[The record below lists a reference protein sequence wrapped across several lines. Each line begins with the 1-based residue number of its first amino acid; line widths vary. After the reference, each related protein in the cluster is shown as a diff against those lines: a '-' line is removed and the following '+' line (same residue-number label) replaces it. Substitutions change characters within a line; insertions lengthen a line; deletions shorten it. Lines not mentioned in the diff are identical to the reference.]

1 MPEASEPTLRRR
13 LGVLN
18 ATSIN
23 MSNMVGIG
31 PFIAIPLILS
41 SLGGPHSYL
50 AWLVG
55 VLIAISDGLV
65 VAELGAALPAAGGTY
80 VFIREGFGPRTW
92 GRMLAFLFVWQ
103 LLFAGPLEIASG
115 NIGLVQYLKVFWP
128 AMTDFQ
134 MKLAAAGIGVLLIF
148 ALYRKI
154 TDIAKIMLWLWITMI
169 VTTGWVIL
177 TGILNFNPALAFDL
191 PPDAFNMNLDFFQG
205 LGKGTANVLYM
216 FLGYYQVCYLGAEVK
231 NPGRTIPRAVV
242 YSIIGVTII
251 NVAISFGFIGVV
263 PWREAMVSESVGS
276 VFMENVYGPW
286 AGYVLAG
293 MIVVT
298 AFASIFALLLGYS
311 RVPYA
316 AAQDGVF
323 LRWFGE
329 LHRTKEFP
337 HRSLVLIGI
346 GAIIASFFSL
356 QDVILALMAAR
367 ILIQFNTQVVALF
380 LIRAKRQDIE
390 RPFKVWL
397 YPLPP
402 LISLAGYLYVFA
414 SLGLK
419 FILFGLATL
428 LIGIGVYLLLALK
441 QREWPFKGA

>member
-1 MPEASEPTLRRR
+1 
-13 LGVLN
+13 
-18 ATSIN
+18 
-23 MSNMVGIG
+23 
-31 PFIAIPLILS
+31 
-41 SLGGPHSYL
+41 
-50 AWLVG
+50 
-55 VLIAISDGLV
+55 
-65 VAELGAALPAAGGTY
+65 
-80 VFIREGFGPRTW
+80 
-92 GRMLAFLFVWQ
+92 
-103 LLFAGPLEIASG
+103 
-115 NIGLVQYLKVFWP
+115 
-128 AMTDFQ
+128 
-134 MKLAAAGIGVLLIF
+134 
-148 ALYRKI
+148 
-154 TDIAKIMLWLWITMI
+154 
-169 VTTGWVIL
+169 
-177 TGILNFNPALAFDL
+177 
-191 PPDAFNMNLDFFQG
+191 
-205 LGKGTANVLYM
+205 
-216 FLGYYQVCYLGAEVK
+216 
-231 NPGRTIPRAVV
+231 
-242 YSIIGVTII
+242 
-251 NVAISFGFIGVV
+251 
-263 PWREAMVSESVGS
+263 MVSESVGS